1 MSTISLTLE
10 GTGVITILEQLV
22 ERFNDL
28 SEPMDA
34 IAAVMEGASED
45 ALADQQSPVDGSPWP
60 ALSDNYL
67 KRRPSRV
74 GGQML
79 QATAGGL
86 AASITADSGDFWAQI
101 GSNKPYA
108 AIHNFGGLPE
118 MAPGPA
124 AIPQREYLGIS
135 RDNETELLVILGD
148 FLLES

>member
-1 MSTISLTLE
+1 MSTISILPE
-10 GTGVITILEQLV
+10 GTAVIAILEQLA
-22 ERFNDL
+22 ERFDNL

-74 GGQML
+74 GGQIL

-101 GSNKPYA
+101 VSNKPYA

-118 MAPGPA
+118 MASGPA
-124 AIPQREYLGIS
+124 AIPQREYLGLS

>member
-34 IAAVMEGASED
+34 IAAVMESASED
-45 ALADQQSPVDGSPWP
+45 AFADQQSPVDGSPWP

-67 KRRPSRV
+67 KHNPKRV

-79 QATAGGL
+79 QATGGL
-86 AASITADSGDFWAQI
+86 AASIAADSGDFWAQI
-101 GSNKPYA
+101 GSNQPHA

-124 AIPQREYLGIS
+124 AIPQREYLGIN